1 MKGLTPIRTG
11 RLVSAFFAFIGMILL
26 FLNRVLSAVLEMA
39 GQGVQM
45 GLSRYDNFTG
55 RFALDNFPEDRELM
69 ALLKQAAD
77 LLPVAS
83 DALAFVLFLSIVCIV
98 VAVAGFVMPR
108 NVVHILV
115 ALKILKW
122 TGDYYD
128 DDDGNDVGLT
138 DAQKKIT
145 ISAIG
150 GVCFLVIL
158 AVCIVQCH
166 ENAKESA
173 KVNYVSELEQQA
185 LLYINTQKA
194 FFAKNKNVGTPKQ
207 LKLPDSLETEAF
219 KYKVSSAR
227 FLAVSKIPMENCPE
241 GSKWNIYAS
250 KKGFFTQELQ
260 LARVAPKDPACAK
273 LTPDFKKIGRPVA
286 KKAESKSDSTK
297 TKADSIKNKSKKSKD
312 DSKK

>member
-173 KVNYVSELEQQA
+173 KVNYVSEL
-185 LLYINTQKA
+185 
-194 FFAKNKNVGTPKQ
+194 
-207 LKLPDSLETEAF
+207 
-219 KYKVSSAR
+219 
-227 FLAVSKIPMENCPE
+227 
-241 GSKWNIYAS
+241 
-250 KKGFFTQELQ
+250 
-260 LARVAPKDPACAK
+260 
-273 LTPDFKKIGRPVA
+273 
-286 KKAESKSDSTK
+286 
-297 TKADSIKNKSKKSKD
+297 
-312 DSKK
+312 